1 MLASITTRSS
11 SASIQ
16 INGLATK
23 YTTAKWPISTSA
35 SACYSG
41 WIGVILVLLQN
52 LIVTTKIGWKGL
64 LTQWLMCW
72 ILCLEFWFRD
82 LAWSFSCVVWQETFL
97 LNASLS
103 TRSING
109 YWQIV
114 SKAWW
119 NTGGLLCKRLAS
131 HSGGR
136 SNTPSHSMQQKL
148 GLALAGWTTW
158 VQYSICH

>member
-72 ILCLEFWFRD
+72 ILCLKSSGFATWPGH
-82 LAWSFSCVVWQETFL
+82 FL
-97 LNASLS
+97 VLF
-103 TRSING
+103 G
-109 YWQIV
+109 
-114 SKAWW
+114 K
-119 NTGGLLCKRLAS
+119 
-131 HSGGR
+131 
-136 SNTPSHSMQQKL
+136 KL
-148 GLALAGWTTW
+148 FF
-158 VQYSICH
+158 